1 MKMNRVLALIL
12 SSVMICIAVP
22 GEVMAAEDSME
33 ELGIDDGEEARQE
46 AISAEEVEDNL
57 EIEDESS
64 VDENQTLSVDDDQ
77 EFDDGSNEG
86 GDVVAFSDEE
96 NKNREVIANGTEN
109 ELINWMV
116 YDTGEL
122 IISGSGDMTDYDV
135 NNLPP
140 WYKYRKNITNV
151 TVENDISS
159 IGSYAFYSLYKLNFV
174 DIKSQC
180 VNVRDHSFEKC
191 TKLISINISE
201 RVTSIGANAFS
212 GCSSLASI
220 NIPEE
225 VTFIGSNAFSECSSL
240 TSINIPEKVTFIGGS
255 AFSECSSLASI
266 NIPEGVTSIDGLT
279 FYRCSSLASINM
291 PEGVTFI
298 GSNAFYGCSSLTN
311 INMPEGLASIGYGA
325 FSGCSNLM
333 SINIPEGVTFIG
345 SNAFYGCSSLISIN
359 IPEGITSIDDW
370 TFYGC
375 SDLASINI
383 PEGITSIG
391 RSAFSECSSLT
402 SINMPEGVTS
412 IGIFAFGGCSSLT
425 DINIPE
431 GVTSIGDNAFSGCSS
446 LISINIPKTVCSIED
461 STFERCEKLRS
472 IRYSGSKDEWDTL
485 KVNIYA
491 GNPTIYYNY
500 NPKHKHLYQLKVL
513 NPSTCVTKGI
523 GEQVCTLCGDFYEEE
538 IKATGHKEVKD
549 AAVAAT
555 CETNGKTEGSHCSV
569 CDEVLKE
576 QTEVP
581 ALGHNWDSGKITKAA
596 TCTETGVKTYTCT
609 RCQKTK
615 TEEIKATG
623 HKEVKD
629 AAVAAT
635 CEKAGKTEGSHCSV
649 CGKVIKA
656 QKEVPALGHNWD
668 AGKITKAATCTET
681 GVKTYTCTR
690 CQKTKT
696 EEIKAT
702 GHKEVKDA
710 AVAATCEKAGKTEGS
725 HCSVCGKVIKAQKE
739 VPVLGHSWDAGKIT
753 KAATCTE
760 TGVKTHTCIRCQK
773 TKTEEVK
780 ATGHKFS
787 AWKTSSKATIYS
799 PAKQTRECT
808 SCHKKQTR
816 DTGKKLKA
824 AIKVS
829 VSKIIMQ
836 PQQKLGTLKVTFA
849 NGDSV
854 KAWKSSNP
862 NIFKVV
868 GKTNGKCTLT
878 AGKIAGT
885 AKLTIKLKS
894 GLTKDV
900 SITVKSVKTTKIS
913 GVKSVITLKVKKTTT
928 LKPVLAPKNSTEK
941 ITYKSSNSKIV
952 TVNAAGKVV
961 AKKKGTAYIYVKSG
975 SKTVTCKVVVK

>member
-1 MKMNRVLALIL
+1 
-12 SSVMICIAVP
+12 
-22 GEVMAAEDSME
+22 
-33 ELGIDDGEEARQE
+33 
-46 AISAEEVEDNL
+46 
-57 EIEDESS
+57 
-64 VDENQTLSVDDDQ
+64 
-77 EFDDGSNEG
+77 
-86 GDVVAFSDEE
+86 
-96 NKNREVIANGTEN
+96 
-109 ELINWMV
+109 
-116 YDTGEL
+116 
-122 IISGSGDMTDYDV
+122 MT
-135 NNLPP
+135 
-140 WYKYRKNITNV
+140 
-151 TVENDISS
+151 
-159 IGSYAFYSLYKLNFV
+159 
-174 DIKSQC
+174 
-180 VNVRDHSFEKC
+180 
-191 TKLISINISE
+191 
-201 RVTSIGANAFS
+201 
-212 GCSSLASI
+212 
-220 NIPEE
+220 
-225 VTFIGSNAFSECSSL
+225 
-240 TSINIPEKVTFIGGS
+240 
-255 AFSECSSLASI
+255 
-266 NIPEGVTSIDGLT
+266 
-279 FYRCSSLASINM
+279 
-291 PEGVTFI
+291 
-298 GSNAFYGCSSLTN
+298 
-311 INMPEGLASIGYGA
+311 
-325 FSGCSNLM
+325 

-345 SNAFYGCSSLISIN
+345 SNAFYECSSLISIN
-359 IPEGITSIDDW
+359 IPEGVTSIDDW

-375 SDLASINI
+375 S
-383 PEGITSIG
+383 
-391 RSAFSECSSLT
+391 SLT
-402 SINMPEGVTS
+402 S
-412 IGIFAFGGCSSLT
+412 
-425 DINIPE
+425 INIPE

-596 TCTETGVKTYTCT
+596 TCTEAGVKTYTCT

-668 AGKITKAATCTET
+668 SGKITKAATCTEA

-725 HCSVCGKVIKAQKE
+725 HCSVCGEVIEAQTE
-739 VPVLGHSWDAGKIT
+739 VPALGHNWDAGKIT

-760 TGVKTHTCIRCQK
+760 TGVKTYTCTRCQK

>member
-212 GCSSLASI
+212 GCSSL
-220 NIPEE
+220 
-225 VTFIGSNAFSECSSL
+225 
-240 TSINIPEKVTFIGGS
+240 
-255 AFSECSSLASI
+255 
-266 NIPEGVTSIDGLT
+266 
-279 FYRCSSLASINM
+279 
-291 PEGVTFI
+291 
-298 GSNAFYGCSSLTN
+298 
-311 INMPEGLASIGYGA
+311 
-325 FSGCSNLM
+325 
-333 SINIPEGVTFIG
+333 
-345 SNAFYGCSSLISIN
+345 
-359 IPEGITSIDDW
+359 
-370 TFYGC
+370 
-375 SDLASINI
+375 
-383 PEGITSIG
+383 
-391 RSAFSECSSLT
+391 
-402 SINMPEGVTS
+402 
-412 IGIFAFGGCSSLT
+412 
-425 DINIPE
+425 
-431 GVTSIGDNAFSGCSS
+431 
-446 LISINIPKTVCSIED
+446 ISINIPKTVCSIED

-555 CETNGKTEGSHCSV
+555 CE
-569 CDEVLKE
+569 
-576 QTEVP
+576 
-581 ALGHNWDSGKITKAA
+581 
-596 TCTETGVKTYTCT
+596 
-609 RCQKTK
+609 
-615 TEEIKATG
+615 
-623 HKEVKD
+623 
-629 AAVAAT
+629 
-635 CEKAGKTEGSHCSV
+635 
-649 CGKVIKA
+649 
-656 QKEVPALGHNWD
+656 
-668 AGKITKAATCTET
+668 
-681 GVKTYTCTR
+681 
-690 CQKTKT
+690 
-696 EEIKAT
+696 
-702 GHKEVKDA
+702 
-710 AVAATCEKAGKTEGS
+710 KAGKTEGS

-739 VPVLGHSWDAGKIT
+739 VPVLGHNWDAGKIT

-829 VSKIIMQ
+829 VSKITMQ

>member
-1 MKMNRVLALIL
+1 
-12 SSVMICIAVP
+12 
-22 GEVMAAEDSME
+22 
-33 ELGIDDGEEARQE
+33 
-46 AISAEEVEDNL
+46 
-57 EIEDESS
+57 
-64 VDENQTLSVDDDQ
+64 
-77 EFDDGSNEG
+77 
-86 GDVVAFSDEE
+86 
-96 NKNREVIANGTEN
+96 
-109 ELINWMV
+109 
-116 YDTGEL
+116 
-122 IISGSGDMTDYDV
+122 MT
-135 NNLPP
+135 
-140 WYKYRKNITNV
+140 
-151 TVENDISS
+151 S
-159 IGSYAFYSLYKLNFV
+159 
-174 DIKSQC
+174 
-180 VNVRDHSFEKC
+180 
-191 TKLISINISE
+191 
-201 RVTSIGANAFS
+201 
-212 GCSSLASI
+212 
-220 NIPEE
+220 
-225 VTFIGSNAFSECSSL
+225 
-240 TSINIPEKVTFIGGS
+240 
-255 AFSECSSLASI
+255 
-266 NIPEGVTSIDGLT
+266 
-279 FYRCSSLASINM
+279 
-291 PEGVTFI
+291 
-298 GSNAFYGCSSLTN
+298 
-311 INMPEGLASIGYGA
+311 
-325 FSGCSNLM
+325 
-333 SINIPEGVTFIG
+333 
-345 SNAFYGCSSLISIN
+345 
-359 IPEGITSIDDW
+359 
-370 TFYGC
+370 
-375 SDLASINI
+375 
-383 PEGITSIG
+383 
-391 RSAFSECSSLT
+391 
-402 SINMPEGVTS
+402 
-412 IGIFAFGGCSSLT
+412 
-425 DINIPE
+425 INIPE

-596 TCTETGVKTYTCT
+596 TCTETGVKT
-609 RCQKTK
+609 
-615 TEEIKATG
+615 
-623 HKEVKD
+623 
-629 AAVAAT
+629 
-635 CEKAGKTEGSHCSV
+635 
-649 CGKVIKA
+649 
-656 QKEVPALGHNWD
+656 
-668 AGKITKAATCTET
+668 
-681 GVKTYTCTR
+681 
-690 CQKTKT
+690 
-696 EEIKAT
+696 
-702 GHKEVKDA
+702 
-710 AVAATCEKAGKTEGS
+710 
-725 HCSVCGKVIKAQKE
+725 
-739 VPVLGHSWDAGKIT
+739 
-753 KAATCTE
+753 
-760 TGVKTHTCIRCQK
+760 HTCIRCQK

-829 VSKIIMQ
+829 VSKITMQ

>member
-1 MKMNRVLALIL
+1 
-12 SSVMICIAVP
+12 MIC
-22 GEVMAAEDSME
+22 
-33 ELGIDDGEEARQE
+33 L
-46 AISAEEVEDNL
+46 
-57 EIEDESS
+57 
-64 VDENQTLSVDDDQ
+64 
-77 EFDDGSNEG
+77 
-86 GDVVAFSDEE
+86 
-96 NKNREVIANGTEN
+96 
-109 ELINWMV
+109 
-116 YDTGEL
+116 
-122 IISGSGDMTDYDV
+122 
-135 NNLPP
+135 
-140 WYKYRKNITNV
+140 
-151 TVENDISS
+151 
-159 IGSYAFYSLYKLNFV
+159 LY
-174 DIKSQC
+174 
-180 VNVRDHSFEKC
+180 
-191 TKLISINISE
+191 
-201 RVTSIGANAFS
+201 TS
-212 GCSSLASI
+212 
-220 NIPEE
+220 
-225 VTFIGSNAFSECSSL
+225 
-240 TSINIPEKVTFIGGS
+240 
-255 AFSECSSLASI
+255 
-266 NIPEGVTSIDGLT
+266 
-279 FYRCSSLASINM
+279 
-291 PEGVTFI
+291 
-298 GSNAFYGCSSLTN
+298 
-311 INMPEGLASIGYGA
+311 
-325 FSGCSNLM
+325 
-333 SINIPEGVTFIG
+333 
-345 SNAFYGCSSLISIN
+345 
-359 IPEGITSIDDW
+359 
-370 TFYGC
+370 
-375 SDLASINI
+375 
-383 PEGITSIG
+383 
-391 RSAFSECSSLT
+391 
-402 SINMPEGVTS
+402 
-412 IGIFAFGGCSSLT
+412 
-425 DINIPE
+425 
-431 GVTSIGDNAFSGCSS
+431 
-446 LISINIPKTVCSIED
+446 
-461 STFERCEKLRS
+461 
-472 IRYSGSKDEWDTL
+472 
-485 KVNIYA
+485 
-491 GNPTIYYNY
+491 
-500 NPKHKHLYQLKVL
+500 
-513 NPSTCVTKGI
+513 
-523 GEQVCTLCGDFYEEE
+523 
-538 IKATGHKEVKD
+538 
-549 AAVAAT
+549 
-555 CETNGKTEGSHCSV
+555 
-569 CDEVLKE
+569 
-576 QTEVP
+576 
-581 ALGHNWDSGKITKAA
+581 
-596 TCTETGVKTYTCT
+596 
-609 RCQKTK
+609 
-615 TEEIKATG
+615 
-623 HKEVKD
+623 
-629 AAVAAT
+629 
-635 CEKAGKTEGSHCSV
+635 
-649 CGKVIKA
+649 
-656 QKEVPALGHNWD
+656 
-668 AGKITKAATCTET
+668 TET

-829 VSKIIMQ
+829 VSKITMQ

>member
-596 TCTETGVKTYTCT
+596 TCTEAGVKTYTCT

-649 CGKVIKA
+649 CGEVIEA
-656 QKEVPALGHNWD
+656 QTEVPALGHNWD

-829 VSKIIMQ
+829 VSKITMQ

>member
-1 MKMNRVLALIL
+1 
-12 SSVMICIAVP
+12 
-22 GEVMAAEDSME
+22 
-33 ELGIDDGEEARQE
+33 
-46 AISAEEVEDNL
+46 
-57 EIEDESS
+57 
-64 VDENQTLSVDDDQ
+64 
-77 EFDDGSNEG
+77 
-86 GDVVAFSDEE
+86 
-96 NKNREVIANGTEN
+96 
-109 ELINWMV
+109 
-116 YDTGEL
+116 
-122 IISGSGDMTDYDV
+122 MT
-135 NNLPP
+135 
-140 WYKYRKNITNV
+140 
-151 TVENDISS
+151 
-159 IGSYAFYSLYKLNFV
+159 
-174 DIKSQC
+174 
-180 VNVRDHSFEKC
+180 
-191 TKLISINISE
+191 
-201 RVTSIGANAFS
+201 
-212 GCSSLASI
+212 
-220 NIPEE
+220 
-225 VTFIGSNAFSECSSL
+225 
-240 TSINIPEKVTFIGGS
+240 
-255 AFSECSSLASI
+255 
-266 NIPEGVTSIDGLT
+266 
-279 FYRCSSLASINM
+279 
-291 PEGVTFI
+291 
-298 GSNAFYGCSSLTN
+298 
-311 INMPEGLASIGYGA
+311 
-325 FSGCSNLM
+325 

-345 SNAFYGCSSLISIN
+345 SNAFYECSSLISIN
-359 IPEGITSIDDW
+359 IPEGVTSIDDW

-375 SDLASINI
+375 S
-383 PEGITSIG
+383 
-391 RSAFSECSSLT
+391 SLT
-402 SINMPEGVTS
+402 S
-412 IGIFAFGGCSSLT
+412 
-425 DINIPE
+425 INIPE

-596 TCTETGVKTYTCT
+596 TCTEAGVKTYTCT

-635 CEKAGKTEGSHCSV
+635 CEKAGKTEGSHCS
-649 CGKVIKA
+649 A
-656 QKEVPALGHNWD
+656 
-668 AGKITKAATCTET
+668 
-681 GVKTYTCTR
+681 
-690 CQKTKT
+690 
-696 EEIKAT
+696 
-702 GHKEVKDA
+702 
-710 AVAATCEKAGKTEGS
+710 
-725 HCSVCGKVIKAQKE
+725 CGKVIKAQKE

-829 VSKIIMQ
+829 VSKITMQ